1 MSVSEERGSPAPSI
15 PLPKQNVIPPPFEG
29 QLNKF
34 TNVVKGWQYRD
45 AIQFKKTILVQK
57 THLFFRWKSGGKQ
70 LFTSLCESRS
80 LIYIPRQLDR
90 WFVLDTEA
98 GTLAY
103 HLMDERHLKSRGT
116 QHLSGSVVIPSD
128 EDSVTFSVS
137 FASGDVYK
145 VHT

>member
-1 MSVSEERGSPAPSI
+1 MSVSEERGSPAP
-15 PLPKQNVIPPPFEG
+15 PNTNTLPKQNVIPPPFEG

-34 TNVVKGWQYRD
+34 TNVVKGWQY
-45 AIQFKKTILVQK
+45 
-57 THLFFRWKSGGKQ
+57 
-70 LFTSLCESRS
+70 
-80 LIYIPRQLDR
+80 R

-145 VHT
+145 VSVVVY

>member
-1 MSVSEERGSPAPSI
+1 MS
-15 PLPKQNVIPPPFEG
+15 Q
-29 QLNKF
+29 
-34 TNVVKGWQYRD
+34 
-45 AIQFKKTILVQK
+45 ILIHV
-57 THLFFRWKSGGKQ
+57 
-70 LFTSLCESRS
+70 
-80 LIYIPRQLDR
+80 PRVNLMHR

-145 VHT
+145 VH

>member
-1 MSVSEERGSPAPSI
+1 MHTHTETLSHV
-15 PLPKQNVIPPPFEG
+15 
-29 QLNKF
+29 
-34 TNVVKGWQYRD
+34 TNP
-45 AIQFKKTILVQK
+45 QF
-57 THLFFRWKSGGKQ
+57 
-70 LFTSLCESRS
+70 
-80 LIYIPRQLDR
+80 DR

-145 VHT
+145 VHGTLTGSRRHLYQ

>member
-1 MSVSEERGSPAPSI
+1 MS
-15 PLPKQNVIPPPFEG
+15 Q
-29 QLNKF
+29 
-34 TNVVKGWQYRD
+34 
-45 AIQFKKTILVQK
+45 ILIHV
-57 THLFFRWKSGGKQ
+57 
-70 LFTSLCESRS
+70 
-80 LIYIPRQLDR
+80 PRQFDR

-145 VHT
+145 VHGTLETEPIFISSSCNDLS

>member
-1 MSVSEERGSPAPSI
+1 MS
-15 PLPKQNVIPPPFEG
+15 Q
-29 QLNKF
+29 
-34 TNVVKGWQYRD
+34 
-45 AIQFKKTILVQK
+45 ILIHV
-57 THLFFRWKSGGKQ
+57 
-70 LFTSLCESRS
+70 
-80 LIYIPRQLDR
+80 PRQFDR

-145 VHT
+145 VRTRYRRHLYQ

>member
-1 MSVSEERGSPAPSI
+1 MFSI
-15 PLPKQNVIPPPFEG
+15 EFGPP
-29 QLNKF
+29 
-34 TNVVKGWQYRD
+34 
-45 AIQFKKTILVQK
+45 
-57 THLFFRWKSGGKQ
+57 
-70 LFTSLCESRS
+70 
-80 LIYIPRQLDR
+80 R

-137 FASGDVYK
+137 FASGDVFK
-145 VHT
+145 VSKCICIRSLPWSM

>member
-1 MSVSEERGSPAPSI
+1 MI
-15 PLPKQNVIPPPFEG
+15 
-29 QLNKF
+29 
-34 TNVVKGWQYRD
+34 
-45 AIQFKKTILVQK
+45 
-57 THLFFRWKSGGKQ
+57 H
-70 LFTSLCESRS
+70 
-80 LIYIPRQLDR
+80 R

-145 VHT
+145 VHGGTLTGSRRHLYQ